1 MSYIS
6 CWVLVILVFTFYH
19 FSMLHSLP
27 LITRLLL
34 RQPLAGPAWAR
45 RWLLA
50 ALAIVL
56 TVVSASAQTAVFGST
71 TVPVVAPATSTYF
84 KGPIYRSSSGSV
96 FNYSRFAYVYTA
108 SELSAAGIVA
118 GATITDLGWLK
129 SDAGTVTGNNTF
141 EVRMGNTALA
151 AIADNTTWGTLKT
164 GTTVTYSS
172 TTQAVTGA
180 AGTYFAV
187 NNTTGFVYTGG
198 NLLILTD
205 WVKQGTASAAI
216 NFVANPATNLGAGT
230 ASSAALTDASPLTTS
245 SSSSSFGSA
254 RPTLRLTYTAPPP
267 CTTPPTA
274 GTAVAS
280 PANGCGTVSSNLSL
294 TGSATGSGLTYQWQQ
309 SSTGAAG
316 SFSNIAGATSSTYSA
331 TGLTA
336 DTYFQAIVT
345 CSGQSATSSVAVVR
359 VYSATAATYAALPVV
374 ENFESW
380 VSRCGNQ
387 EVPSLNWIATPVT
400 GDNSWRRNDQG
411 FSTAGWRYVNNEPA
425 PYPVTASQGT
435 YSARFH
441 SFGAVAGAVGTLD
454 LYANLSAA
462 GTKTLSFDYY
472 NASGTDKL
480 EVQLSTDGG
489 ATFSPTNLL
498 TLGTSAAFSG
508 QSVVIASTSA
518 TAVIRFKATSDFG
531 NDDIGMD
538 KLTLDLTP
546 ACAAVAFSPT
556 TAITSNSATVNF
568 GAASGG
574 STYTLTYSP
583 GGSTPQTVTPGAVNL
598 AGLQPYTLYNVTVTT
613 NCGGGQTNT
622 ASTSFRT
629 LIGNDECSGAVAL
642 TPGAPG
648 AACSAQTYTTQ
659 NATNST
665 GVTSACAP
673 PVGGDVWFS
682 FVASGANHSITVVP
696 TFDFDAVVD
705 LRSSTGGCPGTSI
718 SCQNASPSG
727 GAAGTETLA
736 ATGLTAGATYFVR
749 VYSTFASTSYNF
761 DICITT
767 PANAPCAQ
775 VTNAAVTSAS
785 GTATASTGTLTFT
798 AAAGATNY
806 TLSLAPT
813 AGGPANTGPVA
824 SSPVALNGLTPNTS
838 YTLTI
843 TTNCSNGGVSSP
855 VTVVFTSAPAPTP
868 PANDD
873 CAGAIALTP
882 AATCTPTSGT
892 TVGATASTAPGTC
905 VGNADDDVWYSFVA
919 SATSQTITVVGA
931 TGFDAVVN
939 LRSGAC
945 PGVLVGSC
953 ADNSGSGGTETIAA
967 TGLTVGATYLVR
979 VFDYFTG
986 TPGAFTICVTAPLQ
1000 DLTVTNGQN
1009 VTAAGP
1015 YNNITVQNGGTLTF
1029 SGPTSVTGTL
1039 TVQSGGTLLTNCQT
1053 LSGAGSFVLAA
1064 GGTLGICDAAGI
1076 LATGAA
1082 GAVQVTGTRTFSTDA
1097 SYVYNGTTV
1106 QNTGTGLASQVRN
1119 LTSTNANA
1127 VTLSAPVQVTQVL
1140 TLGGAGNLVLNGQ
1153 PLTLRSSAAGTA
1165 LVVNSGTGTVVG
1177 AATVQRFINSSNTG
1191 LGYRHYSAPV
1201 ANTTVADLAT
1211 TGFTPEVSQAT
1222 AYNASA
1228 APGTT
1233 TPFPTVFGYDQSR
1246 VTLANTY
1253 TPFDR
1258 GFFVPASLSAPLVP
1272 GQGYA
1277 VNIAGTQLV
1286 DFVGTL
1292 NNGDQTVNLSRL
1304 AGNTDAGWALMG
1316 NPYPA
1321 PLDYSLVAPGDR
1333 SNLDAAVYVYESASQ
1348 YSGSYRANVNGVGG
1362 NANSGSS
1369 LIASSQGFFVR
1380 VTNGQTSGTLTF
1392 RNTQRITDFATQ
1404 VPFRRSSADTRPLV
1418 RLDLHGAT
1426 GPADSFFAYA
1436 EAGATPN
1443 VDPAFDAVKL
1453 PNPTGLNLS
1462 SATAAGL
1469 NLAIDG
1475 RPAFTAA
1482 TVLPLNVGVPAAG
1495 TYTLSAAVLNN
1506 LPAGLDAYLRDAQTG
1521 QTLNLRSQPA
1531 YAFTVTAGQA
1541 TALLTGRFSL
1551 AFSATALA
1559 TAPALTAAQVALY
1572 PNPARGTFTVLMP
1585 GVAGATA
1592 VQAELVNALGQ
1603 VVRRQSAPLPA
1614 SGATLAVPTA
1624 ELAAGVYTL
1633 RLLAGPASLAKRVV
1647 IQ

>member
-1 MSYIS
+1 
-6 CWVLVILVFTFYH
+6 
-19 FSMLHSLP
+19 MLHALP
-27 LITRLLL
+27 LITRGLL
-34 RQPLAGPAWAR
+34 RRPLAGRAWAT
-45 RWLLA
+45 RWLLTT
-50 ALAIVL
+50 LATVL
-56 TVVSASAQTAVFGST
+56 TVVSAAAQTAVFGST
-71 TVPVVAPATSTYF
+71 TLPVAAPATSTFY
-84 KGPIYRSSSGSV
+84 KGPIYRSTAGSI

-118 GATITDLGWLK
+118 GTTITDLGWLK
-129 SDAGTVTGNNTF
+129 SDAGTVTGSNTF
-141 EVRMGNTALA
+141 EVRMGNTSLS
-151 AIADNTTWGTLKT
+151 AIADGTTWGTLKT

-187 NNTTGFVYTGG
+187 TNTTGFVYSGG

-205 WVKQGTASAAI
+205 WVKQGTASGAV

-230 ASSAALTDASPLTTS
+230 ASSAALTDASIVTTS
-245 SSSSSFGSA
+245 NSTTSYGSS
-254 RPTLRLTYTAPPP
+254 RPTLRLTYTVAVP
-267 CTTPPTA
+267 CTAPPTA

-280 PANGCGTVSSNLSL
+280 PANGCGTVSSTLSL
-294 TGSATGSGLTYQWQQ
+294 TGSATGTGLTYQWQQ

-316 SFSNIAGATSSTYSA
+316 SFSNIAGATSSTYAA

-336 DTYFQAIVT
+336 DTYYQAVVT

-359 VYSATAATYAALPVV
+359 VYSGTPAAYAALPVV

-387 EVPSLNWIATPVT
+387 EVPSLNWIATPIT

-411 FSTAGWRYVNNEPA
+411 FSTAGWRYIANEPT
-425 PYPVTASQGT
+425 PYPITASQGT

-441 SFGAVAGAVGTLD
+441 SFGAAAGAVGTLD

-472 NASGTDKL
+472 NASGTDML

-489 ATFSPTNLL
+489 ATFSATNLL

-518 TAVIRFKATSDFG
+518 TAVIRFKATSDFN
-531 NDDIGMD
+531 NDDIGID
-538 KLTLDLTP
+538 RLNLDLTP

-583 GGSTPQTVTPGAVNL
+583 GGATAQTVTPGAVNL
-598 AGLQPYTLYNVTVTT
+598 TGLQPYTLYTVTVTT
-613 NCGGGQTNT
+613 NCAGGQTNT
-622 ASTSFRT
+622 TPTSFRT

-659 NATNST
+659 NATNSA
-665 GVTSACAP
+665 GVTSTCAA

-682 FVASGANHSITVVP
+682 FVASGANHTIKVVP
-696 TFDFDAVVD
+696 TFDFYPVID
-705 LRSSTGGCPGTSI
+705 LRSSTGGCPGTSLV
-718 SCQNASPSG
+718 CQDASTSG
-727 GAAGTETLA
+727 GPAGTETLS
-736 ATGLTAGATYFVR
+736 ATGLTAGATYYVR
-749 VYSTFASTSYNF
+749 VYSTAASTSYNF

-767 PANAPCAQ
+767 PSNAPCAA

-806 TLSLAPT
+806 SLSLAPT
-813 AGGPANTGPVA
+813 AGGPTSTATIT

-843 TTNCSNGGVSSP
+843 TTNCSNGGVSSL

-873 CAGAIALTP
+873 CASAAPLTP
-882 AATCTPTSGT
+882 GAVGAACASATNGT

-979 VFDYFTG
+979 VFDFFTG
-986 TPGAFTICVTAPLQ
+986 TTGTFTICVTTPVS
-1000 DLTVTNGQN
+1000 DLTVSSAQNISGTYNN
-1009 VTAAGP
+1009 VTVTSSG
-1015 YNNITVQNGGTLTF
+1015 VGTLT
-1029 SGPTSVTGTL
+1029 GTLTVAGTL
-1039 TVQSGGTLLTNCQT
+1039 TVQSGGTLNQNCQT
-1053 LSGAGSFVLAA
+1053 IDGAGSFVLAA
-1064 GGTLGICDAAGI
+1064 GGKLGICDAAGI
-1076 LATGAA
+1076 VATGAT

-1097 SYVYNGTTV
+1097 TYVYNGTAA
-1106 QNTGTGLASQVRN
+1106 QNTGTGLPATVRS
-1119 LTSTNANA
+1119 LTTTNANA
-1127 VTLSAPVQVTQVL
+1127 VTLSAPVQVAQVL
-1140 TLGGAGNLVLNGQ
+1140 TVGAAGNLVLNGQ
-1153 PLTLRSSAAGTA
+1153 PLKLLSSATGTA
-1165 LVVNSGTGTVVG
+1165 LAVNSGTGTVVG

-1233 TPFPTVFGYDQSR
+1233 TPFPTVFGYDQNR

-1258 GFFVPASLSAPLVP
+1258 GFFVPAGLSAPLVP

-1304 AGNTDAGWALMG
+1304 AGNTDAGWALVG

-1321 PLDYSLVAPGDR
+1321 PLDYSLVAAGDR
-1333 SNLDAAVYVYESASQ
+1333 SNLDAAVYVYESSSQ

-1369 LIASSQGFFVR
+1369 LIASGQGFFVR
-1380 VTNGQTSGTLTF
+1380 VSNGQTSGTLTF
-1392 RNTQRITDFATQ
+1392 RNTQRITDFTTQ
-1404 VPFRRSSADTRPLV
+1404 VPFRRSTADTRPLV
-1418 RLDLHGAT
+1418 QLDLHGAT

-1443 VDPAFDAVKL
+1443 VDPAYDAVKL

-1482 TVLPLNVGVPAAG
+1482 TVLPLNVGVPTAG
-1495 TYTLSAAVLNN
+1495 TYSLTTVALNN
-1506 LPAGLDAYLRDAQTG
+1506 LPAGLDAYLADAQTG

-1531 YAFTVTAGQA
+1531 YTFTVTAAQA
-1541 TALLTGRFSL
+1541 TALLTGRFTL
-1551 AFSATALA
+1551 RFAAAPLA
-1559 TAPALTAAQVALY
+1559 TAPALTAEQVTLY
-1572 PNPARGTFTVLMP
+1572 PNPAHGSFAVRLP
-1585 GVAGATA
+1585 GVAGALA
-1592 VQAELVNALGQ
+1592 VQAELLNALGQ
-1603 VVRRQSAPLPA
+1603 VVRRQAAALPA
-1614 SGATLAVPTA
+1614 SGATLTVPTT

-1633 RLLAGPASLAKRVV
+1633 RLRAGTVSLAKRVV